1 MPEHPWWAAAVVYQV
16 YPRSFQ
22 DSDGDGIGDLRGLID
37 RLDHLAWLGIDVIW
51 LSPVF
56 RSPGFDNGYDVSD
69 YRAIDPVFGTL
80 ADMDELIG
88 AVHHRGMRLVLDLVL
103 NHTSHEHP
111 WFRESRAS
119 RTSPKRDWYW
129 WRAPGPDG
137 ALPTNWGG
145 FFGGPA
151 WTLDEATG
159 EAYLHLFTPQQPDLN
174 WETPA
179 VREAIGDL
187 LRWWLDRGVDG
198 FRLDVINLVSK
209 DPALPDGPAGGSG
222 LGDGS
227 ASYVS
232 GPRIHEYLRELHD
245 ALRAARPGRPERP
258 DHPLTIGE
266 MVDLTVDQARLFT
279 DPDRREL
286 DLVFQFHHMGL
297 DRGAHKF
304 DIRPLHL
311 PDLKRLMAEWQAGLA
326 EHGGSSLFLGN
337 HDQPRAVSRFG
348 DDRRFRRESAT
359 LLAAVMYLQRGTP
372 FLLQGEE
379 IGMTN
384 TRFDGI
390 DDFRDVESL
399 NHYAAEVAAG
409 ADPARVLDGLR
420 EGSRDNARTPMQWTG
435 GPGAGF
441 SAGPPWIPVNPNA
454 ATINV
459 EAARQD
465 PESVLHFYRRLIALR
480 REEPVFALGSFE
492 LLLPD
497 DQRVY
502 AYTRRLDEVEALVV
516 GNWSGE
522 PAAVDLEDWMRGR
535 LVLANDPAA
544 GGRGDPVLGP
554 WEVRVLVRDAG

>member
-1 MPEHPWWAAAVVYQV
+1 MPEQPWWATAVVYQV
-16 YPRSFQ
+16 YPRSFA
-22 DSDGDGIGDLRGLID
+22 DSDGDGVGDIRGLVD
-37 RLDHLAWLGIDVIW
+37 RLDYLAWLGVDIIW

-80 ADMDELIG
+80 ADLDELVA
-88 AVHHRGMRLVLDLVL
+88 AVHARGMRLILDLVL

-111 WFRESRAS
+111 WFLES
-119 RTSPKRDWYW
+119 RTSTTSPRRNWYW
-129 WRAPGPDG
+129 WRAAGPGGTAPN
-137 ALPTNWGG
+137 NWGG

-151 WTLDEATG
+151 WTPDEATG
-159 EAYLHLFTPQQPDLN
+159 ECYLHLFTPQQPDLN
-174 WETPA
+174 WEEPA
-179 VREAIGDL
+179 VREAIHEL

-209 DPALPDGPAGGSG
+209 DPALPDGPAGPSG

-245 ALRAARPGRPERP
+245 AALAGHPERR
-258 DHPLTIGE
+258 LLVGE
-266 MVDLTVDQARLFT
+266 MVALTVEQARLFT
-279 DPDRREL
+279 DPERREL

-326 EHGGSSLFLGN
+326 ERGWNSLFLGN

-348 DDRRFRRESAT
+348 DDGRYRRESAT
-359 LLAAVMYLQRGTP
+359 LLAAVMYLHRGTP

-384 TRFDGI
+384 APFAGI
-390 DDFRDVESL
+390 DDFLDVESL

-409 ADPARVLDGLR
+409 ADPGLVVEGLAR
-420 EGSRDNARTPMQWTG
+420 GSRDNARTPMQWTA

-441 SAGPPWIPVNPNA
+441 TTGRPWMAVNPNA
-454 ATINV
+454 ATISV
-459 EAARQD
+459 EAARRD
-465 PESVLHFYRRLIALR
+465 PDSILHFYRRLIALR

-497 DQRVY
+497 DERVY
-502 AYTRRLDEVEALVV
+502 AYTRRLDGAEALVV

-522 PAAVDLEDWMRGR
+522 PWRIDLEDWMRGR

-544 GGRGDPVLGP
+544 AARRDPVLGP
-554 WEVRVLVRDAG
+554 WEVRVYVRDPA